1 MKKRTAIASAAGAIL
16 LGAGA
21 FGIATAQTPQPSEP
35 GATSPPT
42 TTQDAGPG
50 FDQESMIRHC
60 TDALPAD
67 QRDEARQ
74 QMQDMM
80 GSDMMGDGMMPNETM
95 SGPMMGTTSGGS
107 DHHGMR

>member
-1 MKKRTAIASAAGAIL
+1 MKKRTAIASVAGAIL

-21 FGIATAQTPQPSEP
+21 FGIATAQTSPPGEP

-42 TTQDAGPG
+42 TTQNAGPG

-80 GSDMMGDGMMPNETM
+80 GSDMMSNETM
-95 SGPMMGTTSGGS
+95 PGPMMGATSGGS